1 MACHATRNLF
11 PWPLAFYHLW
21 KPTNTACV
29 QDYFSTSVAPVKKVI
44 LNYGPTGR
52 SRGSATVFFSRSGA
66 AAEAVRLDG
75 TPVDGKKMRIEV
87 LVDARTVPAP
97 QAPKPLSERVVN
109 KPKNAVKKDG
119 KQAGAAK
126 PKNQAANTNGS
137 AGDKKA
143 KKEKSGRA
151 GRAKAK
157 TAEELDAEMQDYFGS
172 GEGAAASTNG
182 APAATTNGGDT
193 GMVDEVM

>member
-1 MACHATRNLF
+1 M
-11 PWPLAFYHLW
+11 
-21 KPTNTACV
+21 
-29 QDYFSTSVAPVKKVI
+29 KKVI

-75 TPVDGKKMRIEV
+75 TPVDGKKMRV
-87 LVDARTVPAP
+87 CDFHHGLARSMLLTTTTDRSACRCTNGTCATSTEASLRTRCVRFFSAGSGLTSTNT
-97 QAPKPLSERVVN
+97 ARSN

-182 APAATTNGGDT
+182 APTATTNGGDT

>member
-1 MACHATRNLF
+1 MHERYPRHKHRSLSPNALCKFFSAGSGLTS
-11 PWPLAFYHLW
+11 
-21 KPTNTACV
+21 TNTA
-29 QDYFSTSVAPVKKVI
+29 
-44 LNYGPTGR
+44 R
-52 SRGSATVFFSRSGA
+52 S
-66 AAEAVRLDG
+66 
-75 TPVDGKKMRIEV
+75 
-87 LVDARTVPAP
+87 
-97 QAPKPLSERVVN
+97 N

-182 APAATTNGGDT
+182 AQAATTNGGDT